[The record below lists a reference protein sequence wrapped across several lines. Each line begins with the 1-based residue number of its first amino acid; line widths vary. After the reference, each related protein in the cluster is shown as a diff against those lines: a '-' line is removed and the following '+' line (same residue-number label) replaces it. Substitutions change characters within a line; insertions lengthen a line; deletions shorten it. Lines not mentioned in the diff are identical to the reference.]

1 VKKISCKTLVM
12 RGETTNVLDIDQA
25 EKMVSEIP
33 SGNGSTIEIKGS
45 GHGLHND
52 NLEGTA
58 NAIRAFLMS

>member
-1 VKKISCKTLVM
+1 
-12 RGETTNVLDIDQA
+12 VLDIDQA

-33 SGNGSTIEIKGS
+33 NGNGSTVEIKGS